1 MCKNMSVAGWIEPL
15 KYMLHWDTVS
25 HVEIRDW
32 MNMSGL
38 SFPQVSMYLS
48 LKSCNGNPD
57 LEFGDDRKCLLSQP
71 PWEMSKLKHRETS
84 LATNCLCL
92 LFSCKSFFFFFCI
105 KYSAFKVIK
114 NFRLHLWP
122 DLAASLIIFFAN
134 AALATELQC
143 RRTKFKPWVR
153 KIPWRRKWQPTPV
166 FLPGKSHG
174 QGAWGATVDGIA
186 KGQTWL
192 TN

>member
-1 MCKNMSVAGWIEPL
+1 
-15 KYMLHWDTVS
+15 
-25 HVEIRDW
+25 
-32 MNMSGL
+32 
-38 SFPQVSMYLS
+38 
-48 LKSCNGNPD
+48 
-57 LEFGDDRKCLLSQP
+57 
-71 PWEMSKLKHRETS
+71 MSKLKHRETS

-114 NFRLHLWP
+114 NFRLRLWP

-153 KIPWRRKWQPTPV
+153 KIPWRRKWQPTAG

-174 QGAWGATVDGIA
+174 QGSLGGYSPWDCQGSDMTD
-186 KGQTWL
+186 QL
-192 TN
+192 TLSLFSHRTSPENPQCCRLYESIPWKWMVAPIPKLGTSFCLIRQQQMKQFFVVLCWH